1 MRLFNPITLAPL
13 NKEEFQGYSLVIPS
27 LSVGNVGQ
35 LAIDVVLA
43 SLESRHVGSVQHPSL
58 LPVVGSDPMLPNSDR
73 LMTACEVFACDG
85 PKLLV
90 VQIRSSVSRS
100 GKASFVDDLLG
111 WAGNDLD
118 LEKVVVLS
126 SFAADERVDS
136 QIASGQ
142 DQIRFMANAQAES
155 IVKDKLEN
163 GLGWRELEK
172 KRTFPSM
179 APGESASEGPYIPG
193 GGLTK
198 AIHLKSLD
206 MKTPLVCL
214 LTFASEGDNSGDALR
229 MVAFLDQ
236 WLQVIPKR
244 PDSRPALK
252 FPISW
257 NHMFG
262 NPAPNRIY

>member
-1 MRLFNPITLAPL
+1 MRLFNPTTLAPL
-13 NKEEFQGYSLVIPS
+13 SKEEFQGYSLVIPA

-35 LAIDVVLA
+35 LAIDVLLA
-43 SLESRHVGSVQHPSL
+43 SLETRLVGSVDHPSL
-58 LPVVGSDPMLPNSDR
+58 LPAVGSDPMVRNSDR

-90 VQIRSSVSRS
+90 VQIRSSVARS

-111 WAGNDLD
+111 WAANDLD

-126 SFAADERVDS
+126 SFASEERTDS
-136 QIASGQ
+136 QIGQ
-142 DQIRFMANAQAES
+142 SDAVRFLANGNARSQILNMET
-155 IVKDKLEN
+155 

-172 KRTFPSM
+172 KTTFPSM
-179 APGESASEGPYIPG
+179 APGQTASEGPYIPG

-206 MKTPLVCL
+206 MEVPLVCL

-236 WLQVIPKR
+236 WLSLIPKR
-244 PDSRPALK
+244 PADSRPALK